1 MMGAVA
7 TDPAGADEVPNV
19 IEVLA
24 FGVTDDVER
33 VRA

>member
-7 TDPAGADEVPNV
+7 TDPAGADAVPKV
-19 IEVLA
+19 IDVLA
-24 FGVTDDVER
+24 FGGSDDVER